1 MVNSR
6 QNSTLFRLRY
16 EWSSKICRSKTTI
29 AFGYFKAL
37 EHADLSYD
45 ISNYTKTV
53 FISGKVQVFTYLECT
68 KSNWTQ
74 FSSAD
79 IHEPI
84 EFCAGT
90 KDGSKDACI
99 GDSGLEFD
107 YDNHISILYNIK

>member
-1 MVNSR
+1 MNIL
-6 QNSTLFRLRY
+6 TFR
-16 EWSSKICRSKTTI
+16 SCKSKLWHLKLH
-29 AFGYFKAL
+29 K
-37 EHADLSYD
+37 
-45 ISNYTKTV
+45 KTV
-53 FISGKVQVFTYLECT
+53 FISGKVQVFTYSECT

-107 YDNHISILYNIK
+107 YDNSISI